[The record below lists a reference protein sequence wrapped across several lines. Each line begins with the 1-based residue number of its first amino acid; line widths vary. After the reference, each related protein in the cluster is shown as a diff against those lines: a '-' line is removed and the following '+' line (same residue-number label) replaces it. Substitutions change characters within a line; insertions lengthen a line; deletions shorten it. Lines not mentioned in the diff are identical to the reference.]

1 MKLVD
6 SLPGNVLQKRVRTS
20 ENDQKNISYFVRI
33 PSFLLNPIQDGG
45 HYHIETSPMICG
57 ANQWTGFYM
66 ITASVLKGL
75 RIIASEII
83 ILTFLYLK
91 QSLMATSEKRVYTSR
106 KYLTEPGISV
116 LKWSEN
122 IKFLWLLSCV
132 FVLESILKS
141 CKPWRFFCQ

>member
-1 MKLVD
+1 
-6 SLPGNVLQKRVRTS
+6 
-20 ENDQKNISYFVRI
+20 
-33 PSFLLNPIQDGG
+33 
-45 HYHIETSPMICG
+45 MICG

-116 LKWSEN
+116 LK
-122 IKFLWLLSCV
+122 
-132 FVLESILKS
+132 
-141 CKPWRFFCQ
+141 